1 MYIDFQQNRVCRLV
15 KTVHTN
21 LFAQYRKLHK
31 FATTNRNFEK
41 KNTSFRHTSPYN
53 VHVYQFS

>member
-1 MYIDFQQNRVCRLV
+1 MHVHKAYMYIEFQLNQVWRSV

-21 LFAQYRKLHK
+21 LFSQYRKLHK

-41 KNTSFRHTSPYN
+41 NNSFRHAS
-53 VHVYQFS
+53 S